1 MPDSYAGGASS
12 SFGVDPPIVPPKRND
27 LRQALGP
34 PVIATF
40 RLGQMAPTIVSHAW
54 NDLDLG
60 DEGDTIAATVR
71 NRINSAAARAT

>member
-1 MPDSYAGGASS
+1 M
-12 SFGVDPPIVPPKRND
+12 
-27 LRQALGP
+27 
-34 PVIATF
+34 IATF